1 MKQIKGCGSLTN
13 FYNGLDNNCNYCI
26 DSITSFCTYIFLPLE
41 VQVHWSEWCFC
52 ASPEDSIVVPS
63 SQPLLART
71 STDMKM

>member
-13 FYNGLDNNCNYCI
+13 LVTVLI
-26 DSITSFCTYIFLPLE
+26 TIVIIVSITSFCTYIFLPLE